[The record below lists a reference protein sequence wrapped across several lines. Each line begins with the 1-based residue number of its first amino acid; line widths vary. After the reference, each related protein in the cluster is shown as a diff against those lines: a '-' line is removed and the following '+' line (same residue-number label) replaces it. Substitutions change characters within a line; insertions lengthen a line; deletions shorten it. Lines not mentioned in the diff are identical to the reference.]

1 MGLDSVELVLTVEE
15 AFGFSIPDQD
25 AAGLDTVGKLYDY
38 IIAHRFQS
46 EHEACLTSVTFYRIR
61 RALVSVLQIPR
72 KDIRVSTELSRLIPA
87 RRRRVWRTTAKAM
100 TLRLPELVPPAWV
113 NVLVA
118 LATVGL
124 TGVAFWLLQPGLR
137 ILGLPF
143 VFLVALYVLLRM
155 TTPLAT
161 EFRPEFATVG
171 ALTKLVLAKNYRA
184 LADACRCSNADEA
197 WESLRSIIVE
207 QLGVRPEDV
216 TKEASFVKD
225 LHVDS

>member
-15 AFGFSIPDQD
+15 AFAFSIPDQD

-38 IIAHRFQS
+38 VIAHRFQS
-46 EHEACLTSVTFYRIR
+46 EHEGCLTSVTFYRIR

-72 KDIRVSTELSRLIPA
+72 KDVRVSTELSRLIPA
-87 RRRRVWRTTAKAM
+87 RRRSVWRKIAKAA
-100 TLRLPELVPPAWV
+100 TLRLPELVPPSWV
-113 NVLVA
+113 NLVVA
-118 LATVGL
+118 LATAGL

-143 VFLVALYVLLRM
+143 AFLVALYVLLRM

-161 EFRPEFATVG
+161 EFRAEFATVG
-171 ALTKLVLAKNYRA
+171 KLTKLVLAKNYGVI
-184 LADACRCSNADEA
+184 ADACRCSNADEV

-225 LHVDS
+225 LHIDS